1 MLQGEAPRASQNT
14 SLGKFRLG
22 GLHLGMQK
30 PQIEV
35 TFQIDAN
42 GIVHVTAKELGSG
55 KAANIRI
62 EGSSNMSQRQIEAAH
77 KRLTDGS

>member
-1 MLQGEAPRASQNT
+1 
-14 SLGKFRLG
+14 
-22 GLHLGMQK
+22 MQK

-77 KRLTDGS
+77 KRLH